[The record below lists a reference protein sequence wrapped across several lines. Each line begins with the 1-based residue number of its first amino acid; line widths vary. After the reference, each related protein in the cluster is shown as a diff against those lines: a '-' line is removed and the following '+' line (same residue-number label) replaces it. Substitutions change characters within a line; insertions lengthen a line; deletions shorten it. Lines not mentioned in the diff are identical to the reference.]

1 MQILI
6 SLFGMTV
13 LIALAMLLSNNRKK
27 INRRTIVLAFS
38 LQATIAAL
46 ILYVPKGRD
55 ILDKVVLGVQHVI
68 DYGDVGTKF
77 VFGEHTKEILGFTI
91 ALNVLPVIVFFSA
104 LMSTPSTS
112 SPRPAPV
119 TSATLFASST

>member
-6 SLFGMTV
+6 SLVGMMV

-68 DYGDVGTKF
+68 DYGDVGTRF
-77 VFGEHTKEILGFTI
+77 VFGDNTKEILG
-91 ALNVLPVIVFFSA
+91 LPVDRGA
-104 LMSTPSTS
+104 
-112 SPRPAPV
+112 R
-119 TSATLFASST
+119 